1 MTCVVFI
8 KNWKEIV
15 QSILFKLLQA
25 FSVLHLKL
33 IKILNYKFRKK
44 ELSSCVLGYSSSL
57 SPIRGLNNV
66 VAKLYQ
72 VNKSAGR
79 VRCSLELT
87 YHLVNPLE
95 GSTNQEPRGGR
106 MKILSSLPNIWH
118 KFLNAK
124 CSNKMKVSL
133 DYTRT
138 LGCYRQ
144 DTQSM
149 ENEWEFVFFSISR

>member
-8 KNWKEIV
+8 KNWNEIV
-15 QSILFKLLQA
+15 QWILFKLLQA
-25 FSVLHLKL
+25 LSVLHLKL

-95 GSTNQEPRGGR
+95 GINQPRGGR

-144 DTQSM
+144 DTQSV

>member
-8 KNWKEIV
+8 KNWNEIV
-15 QSILFKLLQA
+15 QCILFKLLQA

-95 GSTNQEPRGGR
+95 GSTNQEPRGGQ
-106 MKILSSLPNIWH
+106 MKILSSLPNIILTQILKCQMFEQDESFIGLYSYIRLLQTRHPKCGKRMRICLLFH
-118 KFLNAK
+118 K
-124 CSNKMKVSL
+124 
-133 DYTRT
+133 
-138 LGCYRQ
+138 
-144 DTQSM
+144 
-149 ENEWEFVFFSISR
+149 